1 MASSKLSLVI
11 KEDTSYARDTL
22 PSLQT
27 DIVIIRDAQNLQ
39 WGAQKLQQHHA
50 IIEWLSPTDFPTQ
63 QHGIIT
69 RRQEGTGQWFLDSF
83 ELKRWL
89 QGSDKTLFCP
99 GIPGAGKT
107 MMAAIAIDHLY
118 RTTQCNDIGVAYL
131 FCSYKA
137 QTDQNA
143 SSLFAA
149 LLKQLVQSRP
159 DIAVP
164 VTQNYEHHIKQRSR
178 PSLDEILRVLQSICL
193 NYTTV
198 YIVVDALDECADR
211 DGTRGQLI
219 DKLRELQ
226 AKTDVRLL
234 FTSRSIPEI
243 TQKFQSNLVLE
254 VRASE
259 EDVRRFVAGQMPRL
273 PNCIRRD
280 DELKQAV
287 QNKIVEAVDGM

>member
-1 MASSKLSLVI
+1 M
-11 KEDTSYARDTL
+11 
-22 PSLQT
+22 
-27 DIVIIRDAQNLQ
+27 
-39 WGAQKLQQHHA
+39 
-50 IIEWLSPTDFPTQ
+50 EWLSPTDFPAQ
-63 QHGIIT
+63 QHDIIT
-69 RRQEGTGQWFLDSF
+69 RIQESTGQWFLDSPEF
-83 ELKRWL
+83 KKLL
-89 QGSDKTLFCP
+89 QGSDKTLFCH

-107 MMAAIAIDHLY
+107 MMAAIAIDFLC
-118 RTTQCNDIGVAYL
+118 RTAECDDIGIAYL

-137 QTDQNA
+137 QADQSA

-159 DIAVP
+159 DIAAP
-164 VTQNYEHHIKQRSR
+164 VTRNCEHHIKQRSR
-178 PSLDEILRVLQSICL
+178 PSLDKILRVLQSVCL

-198 YIVVDALDECADR
+198 YIVVDALDECTDR
-211 DGTRGQLI
+211 DGTQGRLI

-226 AKTDVRLL
+226 VKTDVRLL
-234 FTSRSIPEI
+234 FTSRFIPEI
-243 TQKFQSNLVLE
+243 TQKFQLNLMLE

-259 EDVRRFVAGQMPRL
+259 EDVKRFVAGQMPRL